1 MKTLKKLS
9 LLFLFLEFTACKSSN
24 GEIEGSSPLRPAVFN
39 VAMQSSTTWPGLCHR
54 VQVDVATQANTP
66 TTAGRERTVNLSTD
80 LGGLYSDVDCLTPL
94 TTYIVNASDQT
105 FAFYFRSAVTGT
117 ASITATDGSL
127 TQGVGSLSVST
138 ASAEITLGQVAMNFN
153 TLNFPSLSAQSLNS
167 PYNSIVAG
175 GKLFVSDASNN
186 RILIWNTLPTS
197 NQQAADLVLG
207 QPNMTTNTCNTGAL
221 SAQTLCNP
229 VFVHSDGTRLV
240 VADEANSR
248 VLIWNTLPT
257 TTQQAADLV
266 LGQPN
271 MTSNADGTL
280 FPSAINLAFPGA
292 AFISG
297 SKLLVTDS
305 GSNRVLIWNTF
316 PTANEEAADV
326 VVGQP
331 NFTVNASDTTAA
343 TLTYPYIVSV
353 HGDQMFIADYGNSRI
368 LIWNS
373 IPTSP
378 GAAANLVIGQP
389 DFTTFGSNTGGR
401 SATSLSEAAAPV
413 VDEQGRFYVPD
424 FSNNRILIYN
434 QIPTTIHQAADA
446 VIGQVDFAT
455 ATQNAGGVSA
465 TSIYNPWGLSISDGK
480 LWVTEY
486 GNHRVLR
493 FTIPY

>member
-39 VAMQSSTTWPGLCHR
+39 VSMQSSTTWPGLCHR
-54 VQVDVATQANTP
+54 VEVDVATQSNTP
-66 TTAGRERTVNLSTD
+66 TMAGRERTVNLSTD
-80 LGGLYSDVDCLTPL
+80 LGALYTDVGCTTPL
-94 TTYIVNASDQT
+94 ATYTVNASTQT
-105 FAFYFRSAVTGT
+105 FAFYFRSAATGT

-127 TQGVGSLSVST
+127 TQGVGSLSVAT

-153 TLNFPSLSAQSLNS
+153 TLNFPMLSAQSMNG
-167 PYNSIVAG
+167 PYNSVVAG
-175 GKLFVSDASNN
+175 GKLFVSDTTNH

-221 SAQTLCNP
+221 SSQTLCNP
-229 VFVHSDGTRLV
+229 SFVHSDGTRLV

-248 VLIWNTLPT
+248 ILIWNTLPT
-257 TTQQAADLV
+257 SNQQAADLV

-280 FPSAINLAFPGA
+280 LPSDINLAFPGGV
-292 AFISG
+292 FISG
-297 SKLLVTDS
+297 SKLLVVDS

-343 TLTYPYIVSV
+343 TLSYPYMVSV
-353 HGDQMFIADYGNSRI
+353 HGNQMFIADYGNSRI

-373 IPTSP
+373 IPTSS
-378 GAAANLVIGQP
+378 GVAANLVIGQP

-401 SATSLSEAAAPV
+401 SAASLAEAAGPV

-424 FSNNRILIYN
+424 FSNHRILIYN
-434 QIPTTIHQAADA
+434 QIPITIHQAADA

-455 ATQNAGGVSA
+455 GTQNAGGVSA
-465 TSIYNPWGLSISDGK
+465 TSISNPWGLSINDGK
-480 LWVTEY
+480 LWVADYT
-486 GNHRVLR
+486 NHRVLR